1 MVKLVGVSW
10 LPIAFGL
17 TLSGGSL
24 LTMMWA
30 VLRGD
35 VTPYLPF
42 VSDAGTDPPQ
52 SGFFS
57 ICLYITSVLGL
68 LCVLVRFLTIRSF
81 NGHFSRKLDALNT
94 VAAIIAVLAFFG
106 MAAVAAFPTSL
117 VPPAHAVAA
126 NLLFF
131 GIICYEALQ
140 TVMSFSMCPNF
151 NGRLIATIRLG
162 ITVYSICGVIISI
175 LLTELYLTRGKMRIT
190 HVSMTLAPVAFLS
203 GIGKHIWYRQERG
216 HDLRQR
222 TPADEGFAL
231 LVSASA
237 FEWSLGLSLVLF
249 FFTYIREFK
258 KVALEINTD
267 ILVEHMEDEPIFRKS
282 PYMGETTYIGARD
295 T

>member
-1 MVKLVGVSW
+1 MVKLMGVSW
-10 LPIAFGL
+10 MPIAFGL

-42 VSDAGTDPPQ
+42 VSQAGTDPPQ

-57 ICLYITSVLGL
+57 LCIYITSVLGL

-106 MAAVAAFPTSL
+106 MAALASFPTSL
-117 VPPAHAVAA
+117 VPPVHAAAA
-126 NLLFF
+126 NLMFF
-131 GIICYEALQ
+131 GIVCYEALQ

-162 ITVYSICGVIISI
+162 ITVYSICGVIIM
-175 LLTELYLTRGKMRIT
+175 TFLY
-190 HVSMTLAPVAFLS
+190 

-216 HDLRQR
+216 HHFRQWI
-222 TPADEGFAL
+222 PADEGFAL

-237 FEWSLGLSLVLF
+237 LEWSLGLSLALF

-267 ILVEHMEDEPIFRKS
+267 ILVEHMEDEPIFRKP

>member
-175 LLTELYLTRGKMRIT
+175 LLTELYLTRGKMRMYVNKVQIMSAASRAK
-190 HVSMTLAPVAFLS
+190 VFSKFLS
-203 GIGKHIWYRQERG
+203 EAAMTPCHNKTTNRKTDAPLVHCWAAQ
-216 HDLRQR
+216 HCTSR
-222 TPADEGFAL
+222 TPRAHKEDL
-231 LVSASA
+231 SSILTTLKC
-237 FEWSLGLSLVLF
+237 WSIPTIRTPFPMAQEF
-249 FFTYIREFK
+249 FSFHIQ
-258 KVALEINTD
+258 
-267 ILVEHMEDEPIFRKS
+267 M
-282 PYMGETTYIGARD
+282 
-295 T
+295 